1 MASVFGSRA
10 KLTVEVAFVLV
21 LLGKVTGKEP
31 FACSPK
37 MYWLIGACDGQA
49 RYTVFAVKSFG
60 VSVRVGVELSE
71 DGAAYFLFTL
81 SAKNGFCSDSRS
93 AYMPPKAGF

>member
-1 MASVFGSRA
+1 VASVFGSRA
-10 KLTVEVAFVLV
+10 KLIVEVAFVLV
-21 LLGKVTGKEP
+21 LLGKVAGKDP

-37 MYWLIGACDGQA
+37 MYRLIGARDGQY
-49 RYTVFAVKSFG
+49 RYAVFVVKSFG
-60 VSVRVGVELSE
+60 VAVRMGVELSE

-93 AYMPPKAGF
+93 AYMLPKAGF